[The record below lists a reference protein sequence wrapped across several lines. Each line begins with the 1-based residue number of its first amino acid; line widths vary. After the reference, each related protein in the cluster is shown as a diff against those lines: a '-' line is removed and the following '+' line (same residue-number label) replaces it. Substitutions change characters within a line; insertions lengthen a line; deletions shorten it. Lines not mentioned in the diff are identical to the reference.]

1 MAWNPNRI
9 FFTVPILDHPVVWYG
24 VLFAVGFLAAYLLGA
39 KIFLYESLS
48 HTSLTQQWIKDEANV
63 LNLCKKYPHLFPHKN
78 LHIEEIIPLLD
89 KYIKTK
95 ILPVSFFSSKRLRI
109 KEKVMEVTDRL
120 TTYLVLGLIVGARL
134 GYVFFYGWPAFK
146 AHPMDIVKVWEG
158 GLASHGGC
166 LGVLAALLWA
176 VYRSSKTG
184 LKITFL
190 QIMDILAI
198 ICGVLAFFIRM
209 GNFIN
214 QEIVGVPTQKP
225 WGIIFLDPLAGESVV
240 PRHPVQLYEAL
251 FYLCIAVLSYVLWKK
266 NWIKIGSGKI
276 TGIILSILFSFRFFI
291 EFLKEHQGVVIE
303 SGSFLQMGQVLSL
316 PFILVGVGLILRS
329 IWMEKQQHRKSLSKP
344 S

>member
-1 MAWNPNRI
+1 M
-9 FFTVPILDHPVVWYG
+9 VWYG

-39 KIFLYESLS
+39 RIFLYESFTYS
-48 HTSLTQQWIKDEANV
+48 PITREWVKDEEN
-63 LNLCKKYPHLFPHKN
+63 LLKLCKKYPHLFPKEK

-95 ILPVSFFSSKRLRI
+95 TLPLAFFSSKGLRI
-109 KEKVMEVTDRL
+109 KEKTTEIADRL
-120 TTYLVLGLIVGARL
+120 TISLVLGLVVGARL

-146 AHPMDIVKVWEG
+146 AHPLDIFKIWEG

-166 LGVLAALLWA
+166 LGVLIALFWV
-176 VYRSSKTG
+176 VYRRSKTA

-190 QIMDILAI
+190 QILDILAV
-198 ICGVLAFFIRM
+198 ICGVIAFFIRM

-214 QEIVGVPTQKP
+214 QEIVGIPTQKP
-225 WGIIFLDPLAGESVV
+225 WAIIFQDPLAGESIV

-251 FYLCIAVLSYVLWKK
+251 FYLCIAIFSYTLWRK
-266 NWIKIGSGKI
+266 NWVKIGSGRI
-276 TGIILSILFSFRFFI
+276 TGIVLSILFSFRFFI
-291 EFLKEHQGVVIE
+291 EFLKEHQGIVLD

-316 PFILVGVGLILRS
+316 PFILIGIGLVLRP
-329 IWMEKQQHRKSLSKP
+329 IWVEKRQYMKSLSKP